1 MNTEPIA
8 IIGMAGRFPGARD
21 VDELWQNLLNGVE
34 SIRSFT
40 DEELAEAG
48 VPPAMTSHPNYVR
61 AGTVV
66 EGADLFDAE
75 FFGFSSREA
84 EILDPQQRVFLE
96 CAYTALESAGCDA
109 STFPGRIGVFAGS
122 AISSY
127 LLTNL
132 IKSPK
137 IVETIGQFQ
146 TLLAND
152 KDYLATRVS
161 YKLNLRGPSMTV
173 QCACSTSLVAVHLA
187 CESLRRGES
196 DACLAGG
203 ISLSFPQTAGYIYK
217 PGMISSPDGHCRA
230 FDAAAQGTIFG
241 KGCAIVV
248 LKRLAD
254 AVAEGDQIFA
264 VIKGSAINNDGSSK
278 VGYTAPAASGQAD
291 VIRRA
296 QEMAD
301 FDPSTIG
308 FVEAHGTG
316 TELGDPIE
324 TAALSEVFR
333 QKTSGIQF
341 CALGSVKTNIGH
353 LDSAAGVTGLIK
365 CALVLKNQLI
375 PPTLH
380 FKTPNPLIRLETS
393 PFFVNTE
400 VVRWEST
407 SPRRAGVNAF
417 GVGGTNVHVCL
428 EEAPFEA
435 RQRSTASYQVFPI
448 SAKTDSGL
456 HQVRESLTNQL
467 ENSDLAPED
476 VAFTLQ
482 TGRRALA
489 HREFAVGRTAR
500 EAVDAFRLRDSKR
513 TGWSV
518 VRSETPDVVFL
529 FPGQGSQ
536 QVDMAKHIYEE
547 DVFFRKDVD
556 ACCEGLKPHLG
567 YHLRDL
573 LFPESSKADWAIA
586 MLRETVNAQAALF
599 VIEYALA
606 NLYMRAGIVPSAM
619 VGHSIGEYV
628 AACLA
633 GVFSLEDA
641 LRVVAKRG
649 RLMQSTKPGAMTT
662 VLLPEEECEPFLFNG
677 LAVSVVN
684 APRMC
689 VVSGESESIA
699 KLEENLRQNKIQTI
713 RLRTSHAFHSRA
725 VDPVLEE
732 FGAFLKTIRLNAP
745 QIPFVSNVTATW
757 ITASQ
762 ATDPGYW
769 VRHMRAPVRFS
780 ASLELLL
787 GRSKQ
792 VFVEVGTGQSLTSV
806 LRQQTAWTPET
817 VVYSSLPVRPSG
829 SQTVPIHLMTIGKL
843 WCSGAP
849 IKWNALHAGAA
860 LRRVSLPA
868 YPFERKRFWV
878 EPEDEKISQSSLSK
892 QRDITD
898 WFYAP
903 SWQRSVSK
911 SEPSGSGEGIWL
923 CFGAD
928 TVAARKV
935 GEELRRAGRQI
946 IWIHPDKQTSS
957 FKRLAHDT
965 YSLDCSDAPAYKNLL
980 DSIRSQESDVEG
992 ILFCSAF
999 EAAEHDISVEAR
1011 MKRMEDADE
1020 LFDHFVYLTQAGKA
1034 IRSGRVLQIEVLT
1047 SGLREVLGEKI
1058 SRPERAGIFGVCH
1071 AIRAELANT
1080 TCRTID
1086 IEDVGVAAP
1095 LVVNEILSG
1104 PSNETIAYR
1113 SGRRWVQTWQK
1124 VKLQPSNSDNSC
1136 VFKHGGVYLI
1146 TGGAGGIGL
1155 EISQYLA
1162 RNFSARLI
1170 LLQRTPLPDR
1180 REWDAILA
1188 SSGEFDSI
1196 KAKITRIRELEER
1209 GAEVFVAAGDIA
1221 CQPDVERIWEQA
1233 RDRFGPIDGVL
1244 HAAGIGYLSDLD
1256 GLSPSDYKTALAPKV
1271 RGTLVLNEL
1280 IKRDSVELFVLF
1292 SSISTVLSSFGYA
1305 AYSGANCVLDA
1316 FTFSDDVGGNTR
1328 VVNMNWDAWLE
1339 IGMGAPKPDSAVST
1353 APRKTSERTEQFKQL
1368 VHGHGILPAEG
1379 VEAFVRVSNSNLQQT
1394 VISTRDLERVLQ
1406 AESERRLEST
1416 QKISR
1421 AAAQVQ
1427 TRPVGADYVPA
1438 SSNEEAGVIAIWEQL
1453 IGVQPIG
1460 VTDDF
1465 FELGGHS
1472 LLGTEVLARIRERF
1486 NIQLPMRVIFEATTP
1501 SDLAAHIQT
1510 VISAPSFS
1518 AAAESDEWE
1527 ELEI

>member
-21 VDELWQNLLNGVE
+21 VDELWRNLLNGVE
-34 SIRSFT
+34 SIRTFT
-40 DEELAEAG
+40 DGELLEARLD
-48 VPPAMTSHPNYVR
+48 PAMTSHPNYVR

-254 AVAEGDQIFA
+254 AAAERDQIFA

-278 VGYTAPAASGQAD
+278 VGYTAPATAGQAD

-301 FDPSTIG
+301 FEPSTIG

-365 CALVLKNQLI
+365 CALVLKNHLI

-380 FKTPNPLIRLETS
+380 FKTPNPLIQMETS

-407 SPRRAGVNAF
+407 LPRRAGVNAF
-417 GVGGTNVHVCL
+417 GVGGTNVHICL
-428 EEAPFEA
+428 EEAPSEA
-435 RQRSTASYQVFPI
+435 SKRAIASYQVFPI
-448 SAKTDSGL
+448 SARTDSAL

-467 ENSDLAPED
+467 ENSTDQPED

-482 TGRRALA
+482 AGRRALA
-489 HREFAVGRTAR
+489 HREFAVARSLR

-513 TGWSV
+513 TGWNV
-518 VRSETPDVVFL
+518 ARSETPDVVFL

-536 QVDMAKHIYEE
+536 QVDMARHIYEE
-547 DVFFRKDVD
+547 DLSFRQDVD
-556 ACCEGLKPHLG
+556 ACCEGLKLHLG
-567 YHLRDL
+567 YDLRDL
-573 LFPESSKADWAIA
+573 LFPESSMAEWATT

-606 NLYMRAGIVPSAM
+606 NLYIRAAIIPSAM

-628 AACLA
+628 AACIS
-633 GVFSLEDA
+633 GVFSLDDA
-641 LRVVAKRG
+641 LRLVAKRG
-649 RLMQSTKPGAMTT
+649 RLMQGTKPGAMTT
-662 VLLPEEECEPFLFNG
+662 VLLPEEECEPFLFDG

-725 VDPVLEE
+725 VDPALEE
-732 FGAFLKTIRLNAP
+732 FGAFLKTVRFNAP

-757 ITASQ
+757 ISASQ
-762 ATDPGYW
+762 AQDPGYW

-780 ASLELLL
+780 ASLDLLL

-792 VFVEVGTGQSLTSV
+792 MFIEVGTGQSLTSL

-817 VVYSSLPVRPSG
+817 VVYSSLPVRSSG

-860 LRRVSLPA
+860 SRRVSLPA

-911 SEPSGSGEGIWL
+911 SEPSGSGGGIWL

-928 TVAARKV
+928 TEAARKL
-935 GEELRRAGRQI
+935 GLELRRAGRQI
-946 IWIHPDKQTSS
+946 IWIHAGKQTSS
-957 FKRLAHDT
+957 FKRLAPDT
-965 YSLDCSDAPAYKNLL
+965 YSLDYSDASAYKNLL
-980 DSIRSQESDVEG
+980 DSIRSSESDIQG
-992 ILFCSAF
+992 LLFGLAVD
-999 EAAEHDISVEAR
+999 AAELDSSAERR
-1011 MKRMEDADE
+1011 MKDADE
-1020 LFDHFVYLTQAGKA
+1020 LFDHFVYLTQAIKV
-1034 IRSGRVLQIEVLT
+1034 IRGGGVLQIEVLT

-1086 IEDVGVAAP
+1086 VEDIGAAAS
-1095 LVVNEILSG
+1095 LVVNEVLSG

-1113 SGRRWVQTWQK
+1113 SGRRWVQSWQK
-1124 VKLQPSNSDNSC
+1124 VRLQPSNPGNSQ
-1136 VFKHGGVYLI
+1136 VFKDGGVYLI
-1146 TGGAGGIGL
+1146 TGGTGGIGL

-1162 RNFSARLI
+1162 VKFSAKLI

-1180 REWDAILA
+1180 REWDAILT
-1188 SSGEFDSI
+1188 SSDEFDSI
-1196 KAKITRIRELEER
+1196 KAKIMRIRELEER
-1209 GAEVFVAAGDIA
+1209 GADVFVAAGDIA
-1221 CQPDVERIWEQA
+1221 CRTDVERIWEQV
-1233 RDRFGPIDGVL
+1233 RDRFGRIDGVL
-1244 HAAGIGYLSDLD
+1244 HAAGVGYLSDLD
-1256 GLSPSDYKTALAPKV
+1256 GLSPSDYKTTLAPKI
-1271 RGTLVLNEL
+1271 RGTLVLNEF
-1280 IKRDSVELFVLF
+1280 IKRDSVGLFVLF

-1305 AYSGANCVLDA
+1305 AYSGANYVLDA

-1328 VVNMNWDAWLE
+1328 VVNVNWDAWLE
-1339 IGMGAPKPDSAVST
+1339 IGMGAPKPNAAVST
-1353 APRKTSERTEQFKQL
+1353 TPRKTNQRTEQFKQL
-1368 VHGHGILPAEG
+1368 SHIHGILPSEG
-1379 VEAFVRVSNSNLQQT
+1379 IEAFIRVANSNLQQA
-1394 VISTRDLERVLQ
+1394 VVSTRDLERVLQ
-1406 AESERRLEST
+1406 AESERRLESS
-1416 QKISR
+1416 QKISS

-1427 TRPVGADYVPA
+1427 TRSVGADYIPP
-1438 SSNEEAGVIAIWEQL
+1438 SNKEEAGVVAIWEQL

-1510 VISAPSFS
+1510 VISAPSFT
-1518 AAAESDEWE
+1518 ATAESDEWE